1 MLPSGGAA
9 ADKCRLVEEFT
20 RRYNSL
26 VEIPGISI
34 FLAERR
40 NMVLRCFQDGFLGHV
55 HKYLGFLVTDPVDIL
70 RRNHDLLVGIPM
82 AGLNNQVTN
91 RPTLVVDDKIDE
103 VADRSFAGLDGVA
116 AKSLCALQMK

>member
-1 MLPSGGAA
+1 MPSVTKWHRGYVPLG
-9 ADKCRLVEEFT
+9 RELHVI
-20 RRYNSL
+20 NSL
-26 VEIPGISI
+26 VEIPAIAI

-82 AGLNNQVTN
+82 AGLNNKVTN
-91 RPTLVVDDKIDE
+91 CPTLVVDDKIND
-103 VADRSFAGLDGVA
+103 VADRSFAGFDGG
-116 AKSLCALQMK
+116 SR